1 MPGAVMMMVAET
13 VLVLS
18 AIEVA
23 VTVTELLLPDGRA
36 EGAV

>member
-1 MPGAVMMMVAET
+1 MPGAVIVMAAET

-18 AIEVA
+18 VIEVA
-23 VTVTELLLPDGRA
+23 VTITELLLPDGRA

>member
-1 MPGAVMMMVAET
+1 MPGAVMVMVAET
-13 VLVLS
+13 VLVVS
-18 AIEVA
+18 VIEVA

>member
-1 MPGAVMMMVAET
+1 MVMVVET
-13 VLVLS
+13 VLVVS
-18 AIEVA
+18 VIEVA